1 MDRPDAGSVM
11 ASLARH
17 DPASASSSVPG
28 NTWVAA
34 TSAQARLLQAAGPV
48 PVWEQGE
55 EQRRGW

>member
-1 MDRPDAGSVM
+1 MDRPDAGLVM

-17 DPASASSSVPG
+17 DPASASSSVPR

-34 TSAQARLLQAAGPV
+34 TSSQAGLLQAAGPV
-48 PVWEQGE
+48 PVWEQE